1 MTRLTAEEQAERFV
15 REVMDEVGIQVPTTL
30 LERNTVQL
38 VLAERVQRNFGLTE
52 LDAVLVVGRVY
63 GSRFPQ

>member
-52 LDAVLVVGRVY
+52 LDAVLVVGKVY
-63 GSRFPQ
+63 GGRFPQ